1 MGSMNEEQSF
11 ALTGC
16 GMITGAG
23 VGYDASLRALAE
35 NKGFARDLGGGR
47 RGVVAPELDPTPFL
61 YQRKAL
67 KFLDRRGKQAL
78 QAAREAVGQAGK
90 PGFFL
95 PDRCG
100 VSLAVGMP
108 EAGEEQL
115 ADVFDSEGSESIVS
129 QLRNGLNPLWLLG
142 RLPNMPASHLSI
154 QFQARGPVL
163 TSLRGGQALQDA
175 MDCIAD
181 GEADAMLVGA
191 TEAWFSPVGLAA
203 MEQEGSRVRGEAAVM
218 LVLESMEH
226 ARRRGASLLGTLTQS
241 KAGECPDLEGLV
253 ENCFGYCGC
262 VMDLLVLA
270 LSPRVEG
277 TGAGMKKTGSAVG

>member
-1 MGSMNEEQSF
+1 
-11 ALTGC
+11 
-16 GMITGAG
+16 
-23 VGYDASLRALAE
+23 
-35 NKGFARDLGGGR
+35 
-47 RGVVAPELDPTPFL
+47 L

-175 MDCIAD
+175 MDC
-181 GEADAMLVGA
+181 
-191 TEAWFSPVGLAA
+191 